1 MALETVDRYDPDNV
15 TTSGDCAVVVGGS
28 IAGLCAAR
36 VLADA
41 FTDVVILE
49 RDPLPDDPVARDGA
63 PQTSHPHAM
72 LEAGRATLEDF
83 FPGFSERVLAEG
95 GLMIDGS
102 TEMQQYNQGGYVA
115 DSQARMPTYCASR
128 PLFESVVR
136 QQVRNRED
144 MDLRGDHQFL
154 GYLTDDGDS
163 AVTGVQ
169 FRDSAGA
176 EQTLSADVV
185 VDATGRTSH
194 TPTWLADHGYEKP
207 PIDEVTIDVTY
218 STVRLERP
226 PDDRRML
233 MVTPDAPRTRGGG
246 MIPVEGNRWEVIIQ
260 GVHGDTPPTNR
271 DELVEY
277 AESLPVPDIANLL
290 RSRTWLSEDVEQYPY
305 PASIRRRYEA
315 LDEFP
320 DGLVVTGDA
329 IASFNPI
336 YGQGMSVAALD
347 ALSLHH
353 VLADGDFA
361 NLGPR
366 FFERASNVIDNV
378 WKLVVGGDFQFPQT
392 VGPKPDG
399 TAIANWYIER
409 LIRRSHDDPVLGEAF
424 NRVTRLEKP
433 PTSLLRPR
441 IAWRVLSPIST
452 AGPSLGH
459 HSTHTRGET
468 P

>member
-1 MALETVDRYDPDNV
+1 MTLETLDRYHPDNV
-15 TTSGDCAVVVGGS
+15 VTDSNRAVVVGGS

-41 FTDVVILE
+41 FRDVVIIE
-49 RDPLPDDPVARDGA
+49 RDPLPDDPIARDGA

-83 FPGFSERVLAEG
+83 FPGFSEQVLAEG

-102 TEMQQYNQGGYVA
+102 TEMQQYNQGGFVA

-136 QQVRNRED
+136 QQVRDREYI
-144 MDLRGDHQFL
+144 DLRGDHQFL
-154 GYLTDDGDS
+154 GYLTDEEDS
-163 AVTGVQ
+163 AVTGVR
-169 FRDSAGA
+169 FRDSAGE
-176 EQTLSADVV
+176 EQTLSTDVV
-185 VDATGRTSH
+185 VDATGRTSR
-194 TPTWLADHGYEKP
+194 TPTWLADNGFEKP
-207 PIDEVTIDVTY
+207 STDEVTIDVTY
-218 STVRLERP
+218 STVRIERP
-226 PDDRRML
+226 PEDRQML

-260 GVHGDTPPTNR
+260 GVHGDTPPTDR
-271 DELVEY
+271 DELIEY
-277 AESLPVPDIANLL
+277 AESLPVPDIADLL
-290 RSRTWLSEDVEQYPY
+290 RSQTWLSERAEQYPY
-305 PASIRRRYEA
+305 PASIRRRYED

-353 VLADGDFA
+353 ALADGNLQ

-366 FFERASNVIDNV
+366 FFERARDVIDNV

-392 VGPKPDG
+392 TGPKPDG
-399 TAIANWYIER
+399 TAVANWYIDR
-409 LIRRSHDDPVLGEAF
+409 LVRRSHDDPVLGEAF

-433 PTSLLRPR
+433 PTSLMRPR
-441 IAWRVLSPIST
+441 IAWRVLSPISS

-459 HSTHTRGET
+459 HSSHARGET